1 MSGNRKLGRASAHRK
16 AMLRGMVTYLFE
28 NGKIETTYTRAKE
41 VAAIADSMITL
52 AKQSNSLAAYRK
64 ALAYITKKEV
74 AKKLFDQIAPS
85 YEKLTSGYT
94 RVLKL
99 GPRRGDAAEMALVM
113 LQAEEKEE
121 PVVEEKKPAKK
132 ASKKKAEAPA
142 VEAEA
147 PVEEAPVEEAPAAD
161 AE

>member
-1 MSGNRKLGRASAHRK
+1 MSGNRKLGRTSSQRK

-147 PVEEAPVEEAPAAD
+147 EAPAEEAPAAD